1 MAMTRRAVMA
11 LLSGAAWSAGPAR
24 SQSAAAA
31 DLQLVLAVDTSGS
44 VNQVRFE
51 LQRHGYAQAFR
62 NPKVLKAILG
72 GSGRGI
78 AVTMFQWTGPE
89 LQADIVPWVLI
100 DSEQVAARLADRIE
114 ATERRLYGGGTSISG
129 AIDYA
134 VTLFPRSPFASDRRI
149 IDISGDGSNNRGRAV
164 TEARDQAVAAGVRI
178 NGLPILALEPNL
190 DEYYKSSVIG
200 GPGAFMIPAAT
211 FEAFADAIVHKLI
224 LEISDASPTVAGVPA

>member
-1 MAMTRRAVMA
+1 MTMTRRSVMA
-11 LLSGAAWSAGPAR
+11 LLSGAGWSTGPAR
-24 SQSAAAA
+24 SQTHTAA

-44 VNQVRFE
+44 VNQERFE
-51 LQRHGYAQAFR
+51 LQRRGYAKAFR
-62 NPKVLKAILG
+62 DARVLKAILG

-78 AVTMFQWTGPE
+78 AVMMVQWTGPE

-100 DSEQVAARLADRIE
+100 DSEQAAARFADRID
-114 ATERRLYGGGTSISG
+114 ASERRLYGGGTSISG
-129 AIDYA
+129 AIDYS
-134 VTLFPRSPFASDRRI
+134 VTLFPRSPFISDRRI

-164 TEARDQAVAAGVRI
+164 TDARDQAVAAGLRI

-211 FEAFADAIVHKLI
+211 YEAFADAIVQKLI
-224 LEISDASPTVAGVPA
+224 LEISDLTPTVTAVPA